1 MVLNEVEMKN
11 KIYIYKLINHSP
23 NSAVV
28 TRPGSGWVGPGSN
41 PWFITKL
48 IKITKSLKSSKLSI

>member
-11 KIYIYKLINHSP
+11 KIYIQVNQLSFSP

-28 TRPGSGWVGPGSN
+28 TQPDSGWVGPASN
-41 PWFITKL
+41 PWFISKL
-48 IKITKSLKSSKLSI
+48 IKITKSLN